1 MNTVIRTLVPKPLRA
16 RFRRAYN
23 HVRHKLFLT
32 KLFGHYASLIPPLEL
47 MHDGPV
53 GFEEF
58 KTNGEEFFRYYTKL
72 CDLKPYE
79 RMLDVGS
86 GIGRK
91 TFLLTDY
98 LNHEGSYEGL
108 DIVKTGIDWCTERI
122 TRSIPALNFSSLM
135 SATSTTIQL
144 ARYKASEYRFPFADE
159 SFDFVVLC
167 SVFTHMLTEDVE
179 HYLCEVAR
187 VLKTGGRCLISFFL
201 LNESS
206 LTLMRANKS
215 TINLNIN
222 LGSCW
227 VADISDPE
235 AVIGYEEDFVRAIY
249 DKYHLEIKEPIHY
262 GAWCGREKFLSYQ
275 DLIFAF
281 KAQAN
286 TRIRDEAKNG
296 ASASSNRRVRSVER
310 SNHS

>member
-1 MNTVIRTLVPKPLRA
+1 MKAVAKALVPKPLRPA
-16 RFRRAYN
+16 FRGAYN
-23 HVRHKLFLT
+23 HVRHKLFLIR
-32 KLFGHYASLIPPLEL
+32 LFGRYASLIPPLEL

-58 KTNGEEFFRYYTKL
+58 KTNGEEFFRYYTEL
-72 CDLKPYE
+72 CDLRPYE
-79 RMLDVGS
+79 RMLDVGC

-98 LNHEGSYEGL
+98 LNHQGSYEGL

-122 TRSIPALNFSSLM
+122 TCKYPRFKF
-135 SATSTTIQL
+135 QL
-144 ARYKASEYRFPFADE
+144 IDVFNRHYNPTGRYKASEYTFPFADE

-167 SVFTHMLTEDVE
+167 SVFTHMQTQDVE

-215 TINLNIN
+215 SINLSSN

-227 VADISDPE
+227 VADPSDPE
-235 AVIGYEEDFVRAIY
+235 AVTGYEEDFVRVVY
-249 DKYHLEIKEPIHY
+249 DKCKLEIKEPVHY
-262 GAWCGREKFLSYQ
+262 GAWCGRGKFLSYQ
-275 DLIFAF
+275 DLILAF
-281 KAQAN
+281 KAPDCAQ
-286 TRIRDEAKNG
+286 TRGDS
-296 ASASSNRRVRSVER
+296 ASARAKQSQV
-310 SNHS
+310 

>member
-1 MNTVIRTLVPKPLRA
+1 MKTLVKALVPKPLRPA
-16 RFRRAYN
+16 CRNAYKYI
-23 HVRHKLFLT
+23 RDKLFLN
-32 KLFGHYASLIPPLEL
+32 KLFGRYASMIPPLEL

-58 KTNGEEFFRYYTKL
+58 KSNGEEFFRYYTKL
-72 CDLKPYE
+72 CGLKPHE

-108 DIVKTGIDWCTERI
+108 DIVKSGVDWCTERI
-122 TRSIPALNFSSLM
+122 SSKYPRFKF
-135 SATSTTIQL
+135 QL
-144 ARYKASEYRFPFADE
+144 IDVFNQHYNPTGRYKASEYRFPFPDE
-159 SFDFVVLC
+159 SFDFAVLG
-167 SVFTHMLTEDVE
+167 SVFTHMLTEDME

-206 LTLMRANKS
+206 VMLMRANNS
-215 TINLNIN
+215 TINPNVN

-227 VADISDPE
+227 VADASDPE
-235 AVIGYEEDFVRAIY
+235 AVTGYEEDFIRAVY
-249 DKYHLEIKEPIHY
+249 DRCNLDIKEPIHY
-262 GAWCGREKFLSYQ
+262 GAWCGRDKFLSYQ
-275 DLIFAF
+275 DLIFAS
-281 KAQAN
+281 KAAGG
-286 TRIRDEAKNG
+286 TKTSG
-296 ASASSNRRVRSVER
+296 
-310 SNHS
+310 

>member
-1 MNTVIRTLVPKPLRA
+1 MKTVVKALVPKRLRPA
-16 RFRRAYN
+16 FRRPYN
-23 HVRHKLFLT
+23 YFRHKLYRR
-32 KLFGHYASLIPPLEL
+32 KLFGRHASLIPPLEL

-58 KTNGEEFFRYYTKL
+58 KTNGEEFFRYYTGL

-79 RMLDVGS
+79 RMLDVGC

-98 LNHEGSYEGL
+98 LNGEGSYEGL
-108 DIVKTGIDWCTERI
+108 DIVKTGIDWCTQRI
-122 TRSIPALNFSSLM
+122 TRRYPRFKF
-135 SATSTTIQL
+135 QL
-144 ARYKASEYRFPFADE
+144 IDVFNQHYNPTGRHKASEYRFPFEDE
-159 SFDFVVLC
+159 SFDFVVLG
-167 SVFTHMLTEDVE
+167 SVFTHMLTEDME
-179 HYLCEVAR
+179 HYFCEVAR
-187 VLKTGGRCLISFFL
+187 VLKRGGRCLISFFL

-215 TINLNIN
+215 TINLNTN

-227 VADISDPE
+227 VADASDPE
-235 AVIGYEEDFVRAIY
+235 AVTGYEEDFVRALY
-249 DKYHLEIKEPIHY
+249 DRCNLEIKKPIHY

-281 KAQAN
+281 KALGG
-286 TRIRDEAKNG
+286 TKTPE
-296 ASASSNRRVRSVER
+296 
-310 SNHS
+310 

>member
-1 MNTVIRTLVPKPLRA
+1 LVPKRLRPA
-16 RFRRAYN
+16 FRGAYN

-32 KLFGHYASLIPPLEL
+32 RLFGRYASLIPPLEL

-58 KTNGEEFFRYYTKL
+58 KTNGEEFFRYYTEL

-79 RMLDVGS
+79 RMLDVGC

-91 TFLLTDY
+91 TFLLTGY
-98 LNHEGSYEGL
+98 LNHQGSYEGL

-122 TRSIPALNFSSLM
+122 TWKYPRFKF
-135 SATSTTIQL
+135 QL
-144 ARYKASEYRFPFADE
+144 IDVCNQHYNPTGRHKASEYTFPFADE

-167 SVFTHMLTEDVE
+167 SVFTHMLTEDME

-187 VLKTGGRCLISFFL
+187 VLKTGGRGLISFFL
-201 LNESS
+201 LNDSS

-215 TINLNIN
+215 SINLDSN

-227 VADISDPE
+227 VVDPSVPE
-235 AVIGYEEDFVRAIY
+235 VVTGYEEDFVRALY
-249 DKYHLEIKEPIHY
+249 DKCKLEIKEPVHH
-262 GAWCGREKFLSYQ
+262 GAWCGRGKFLSHQ
-275 DLIFAF
+275 DLILAF
-281 KAQAN
+281 KAPGCTQ
-286 TRIRDEAKNG
+286 TRGDS
-296 ASASSNRRVRSVER
+296 ASARAK
-310 SNHS
+310 HSQV